1 MWGSPASCR
10 CERLQGRFR
19 APLRSRPGVRPATT
33 PATSPRRRP
42 SSIRAASDCR
52 RPLQRHTLERVAESD
67 PASVGRPHR
76 TASRS
81 RHSSKAGAVREA
93 TQIPP
98 TEPSSKATLVP
109 SADQAARAEAPPKPG
124 VPSNRRNPVPSAFA
138 TKSAEDHR
146 CRPRRR
152 AFRPVPLPSHR
163 LAHLLSR
170 SRRGRRDRQL
180 RRVQRR
186 SHVPNLRLRS
196 NHGLT
201 TARSAARSTPRSR
214 SRSAWATPGP
224 TPRSDHSPPGCG

>member
-1 MWGSPASCR
+1 MWGSPRFR

-33 PATSPRRRP
+33 PATSPPDGRRVSEPRP
-42 SSIRAASDCR
+42 IVAVRFNDI
-52 RPLQRHTLERVAESD
+52 HIERVAESD

-76 TASRS
+76 TASDLVTRRRPAPS
-81 RHSSKAGAVREA
+81 AEA

-138 TKSAEDHR
+138 TRAPRDHR

-186 SHVPNLRLRS
+186 FHVPNLRLRS

-201 TARSAARSTPRSR
+201 TRALLPARLGARGRGRRGRHLGRRQGVT
-214 SRSAWATPGP
+214 T
-224 TPRSDHSPPGCG
+224 SPPGCG